1 MKSNEKELI
10 LISDKYRKYIVSM
23 KLFNENKYFIWG
35 SDLLEKEEDKF
46 LLDPK
51 GNIITSP
58 NLHLFLS
65 SLLES
70 NKDVNLFDINNL
82 LNWKK
87 EVQHILTKFKNGYS
101 GYAKYDLDILLK
113 YFIANDKI
121 NIHLLSFKILK
132 EYVGFINFVD
142 DFANQTNDSKLLKLT
157 HERNLRFL
165 WNYVYDNYIWKN
177 KLKNENKLI
186 KNAAFNEKNFRKKF
200 IEIFI
205 RFNNKLK
212 IL

>member
-1 MKSNEKELI
+1 M
-10 LISDKYRKYIVSM
+10 
-23 KLFNENKYFIWG
+23 
-35 SDLLEKEEDKF
+35 LEKEEDKF

-113 YFIANDKI
+113 YFIYRLYASLSDKFTG
-121 NIHLLSFKILK
+121 SPS
-132 EYVGFINFVD
+132 ESNF
-142 DFANQTNDSKLLKLT
+142 
-157 HERNLRFL
+157 NL
-165 WNYVYDNYIWKN
+165 
-177 KLKNENKLI
+177 
-186 KNAAFNEKNFRKKF
+186 
-200 IEIFI
+200 
-205 RFNNKLK
+205 
-212 IL
+212 